1 MGFCL
6 IFIGIIVHSC
16 SATGDIYA
24 LDSVAI
30 YDGLLSPENIIGTNL
45 QVKNSLIL
53 DVLTIFSFQNLINF
67 VASVVGWALL
77 VPLWQPQERV
87 CMDRP
92 I

>member
-6 IFIGIIVHSC
+6 ILIGVIVHSC
-16 SATGDIYA
+16 FVTGNIYA

-30 YDGLLSPENIIGTNL
+30 YDGLLMPENVIGTNL
-45 QVKNSLIL
+45 QVINSLIL
-53 DVLTIFSFQNLINF
+53 NVLTIFSFQNLINF

-87 CMDRP
+87 WMDRP